1 MGRTF
6 IEHPGGARVYKCS
19 NCETPLTNRGELIS
33 TVSVLLP
40 CVCACVFL
48 GLVVKLL
55 VEALP
60 SVYALQCLTGTVSTR
75 LTIMISAVKG
85 D

>member
-48 GLVVKLL
+48 ELHGVDMVKPL

-60 SVYALQCLTGTVSTR
+60 SVYTLHCLSGTVNT
-75 LTIMISAVKG
+75 
-85 D
+85 